1 MIEED
6 IKKLDELAKKMEA
19 GDLALEKSLELF
31 QEGVQLI
38 RKCTKT
44 LEDAELKVK
53 EIIESQDGS
62 LVEKPVEKPVT

>member
-1 MIEED
+1 MIDQD

-19 GDLALEKSLELF
+19 GELPLEETLKIF
-31 QEGVQLI
+31 NEGVQLI

-53 EIIESQDGS
+53 EILASSDGNFE
-62 LVEKPVEKPVT
+62 EKPL